1 VHSFRESQDPFLSA
15 AAATVPVS
23 AASCVVSTGQASP
36 PLWLTAQPGNVTG
49 DEEGLVA
56 AFKQR
61 TQQRYIDK
69 AAEQGILALHRT
81 CTAAGI
87 DQERIDREPGKVG
100 LLIATDRGPENTR
113 ERYLNSYAQRSG
125 KSASATLFSNCGYN
139 IVGSNMAR
147 SCNIRGPVLT
157 LGAAADWPLALFCTA
172 LRFFAARRVD
182 LLFVARAEAEGAVV
196 ICLDRQAPLRF
207 GLTPAYRDGLAV
219 GVVLTAAPELG
230 QPPQSCLPG
239 DDSIGFWV
247 RVASLAA
254 SSEPAGIKG
263 P

>member
-1 VHSFRESQDPFLSA
+1 MSA

-23 AASCVVSTGQASP
+23 AAGWVAAPGQASP
-36 PLWLTAQPGNVTG
+36 PLWLPAQPATLPG

-56 AFKQR
+56 AFKRR

-81 CTAAGI
+81 CAAAGV

-100 LLIATDRGPENTR
+100 LLIATDLGPEDTR
-113 ERYLNSYAQRSG
+113 ERYLNSYAQRGG

-139 IVGSNMAR
+139 IVGSNLAR
-147 SCNIRGPVLT
+147 SYNIRGPVLT
-157 LGAAADWPLALFCTA
+157 LGAAADWPLALLCTA
-172 LRFFAARRVD
+172 LRFFAAGRVD
-182 LLFVARAEAEGAVV
+182 LLFLARAEAEGAVV

-207 GLTPAYRDGLAV
+207 GLTPARLDGLAI
-219 GVVLTAAPELG
+219 GVVLTVAPG
-230 QPPQSCLPG
+230 QCQSPQSCLPG
-239 DDSIGFWV
+239 DDCIAFWV

-254 SSEPAGIKG
+254 ASVPAEPVPLTEA